1 MAHSERDFVIL
12 QHMIAYCDDIA
23 RAMRRFGS
31 DYEAFKADKDYRNAC
46 AMCILQIGEL
56 VGHLSPEFRET
67 HTRMPWNEIKAMRNI
82 VVHAYG
88 SVSVQMTWETIERDI
103 PLLMEYC
110 EDILQREV

>member
-1 MAHSERDFVIL
+1 
-12 QHMIAYCDDIA
+12 
-23 RAMRRFGS
+23 
-31 DYEAFKADKDYRNAC
+31 
-46 AMCILQIGEL
+46 
-56 VGHLSPEFRET
+56 
-67 HTRMPWNEIKAMRNI
+67 MRNI